1 MEIFPLLFWLLLVG
15 AVACVVLLRF
25 RPAWVWPTAVS
36 LLGLTL
42 LIWLILRAQLPLDAT
57 FFAWPTSGFL
67 PDWTWHA
74 DATSWGLTVWLLL
87 VSMGVSLHSLLKKTN
102 LANKPTTT
110 PASLLLLTAA
120 AFSAIWSD
128 SFTGLLAGLTLLLA
142 CWLAVLWLAGERSN
156 AFLFKGSVLLLGLL
170 LAWPIGSSRTAL
182 LAAAL
187 LLNIWPL
194 PLWQPRT
201 TETET
206 AVTSL
211 TPLLPPLAG
220 ALLLLRLLPVAQLS
234 PALSLLLT
242 ALALVGFMRG
252 IQLAWNRL
260 HLPGYA
266 VTALLLAQSHLL
278 LLAAIWVGATGV
290 AAELRVLL
298 LAGGTLYLLVTQTP
312 GQQWLRLAVGGVALA
327 ALAGLPLTA
336 GFASRAGLYAIWL
349 ADGRWALVLV
359 LALLHVPLVMA
370 GVWLLLAKLS
380 GAEITNRTSQDW
392 LREALPILPALGL
405 LSVSQ
410 VVWRNVPLLAWLAIL
425 GTAVAGIILPRFV
438 GEVQDVRLML
448 RQALGADRPLVGKL
462 PSLKQLGLGLQTAVN
477 DAADILDGD
486 SGLLWLLLLA
496 VIIILAG

>member
-15 AVACVVLLRF
+15 AIACIALLRF
-25 RPAWVWPTAVS
+25 RPTWVWPTAVS
-36 LLGLTL
+36 FLGLTL
-42 LIWLILRAQLPLDAT
+42 LIWLILRAQLPLDTT
-57 FFAWPTSGFL
+57 FLAWSTSGFL
-67 PDWTWHA
+67 PDWTWHV
-74 DATSWGLTVWLLL
+74 DATSWGITVWLLL
-87 VSMGVSLHSLLKKTN
+87 VSTAVSLQSLLKKQN
-102 LANKPTTT
+102 SANKPTT
-110 PASLLLLTAA
+110 PAHILLLTAA
-120 AFSAIWSD
+120 ALSAIWSD

-156 AFLFKGSVLLLGLL
+156 TFLFKGSVLLLGLL

-201 TETET
+201 GEMGT

-211 TPLLPPLAG
+211 TPLLPPFAG

-234 PALSLLLT
+234 PGISLLLT

-278 LLAAIWVGATGV
+278 LLSAIWVGAAGV

-298 LAGGTLYLLVTQTP
+298 LGGGTLYLLVTQTP
-312 GQQWLRLAVGGVALA
+312 GQKWLRLAVGGVALA

-336 GFASRAGLYAIWL
+336 GFASRAGLYTIWL

-359 LALLHVPLVMA
+359 LALLHVPLIMA
-370 GVWLLLAKLS
+370 GVWLLLAKT
-380 GAEITNRTSQDW
+380 AEAESITRSPQDW

-405 LSVSQ
+405 FSVSQ
-410 VVWRNVPLLAWLAIL
+410 VVWSNIPLLAWLAIL
-425 GTAVAGIILPRFV
+425 AVAVAGVILPRFV
-438 GEVQDVRLML
+438 GEAQDVRLML
-448 RQALGADRPLVGKL
+448 RQALGAERPPVGKL
-462 PSLKQLGLGLQTAVN
+462 PTLKQLGLGLQTAVN